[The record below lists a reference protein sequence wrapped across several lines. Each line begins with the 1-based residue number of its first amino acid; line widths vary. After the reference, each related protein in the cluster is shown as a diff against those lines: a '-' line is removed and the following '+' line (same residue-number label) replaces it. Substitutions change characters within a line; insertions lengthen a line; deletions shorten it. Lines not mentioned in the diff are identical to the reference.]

1 MTFMAA
7 LVLFFFFSF
16 QPVSFTIPRPVI
28 TRVFFLFFFLCLSD
42 SRHYIRVTIKNE
54 INTHRLQI
62 CVLNEFVFDS
72 FSYFRQSLVKCI
84 VDVLHPSSLF
94 VPSH

>member
-54 INTHRLQI
+54 INRHT
-62 CVLNEFVFDS
+62 D
-72 FSYFRQSLVKCI
+72 FRYACLM
-84 VDVLHPSSLF
+84 SLF
-94 VPSH
+94 LILSVIFDRALLNV